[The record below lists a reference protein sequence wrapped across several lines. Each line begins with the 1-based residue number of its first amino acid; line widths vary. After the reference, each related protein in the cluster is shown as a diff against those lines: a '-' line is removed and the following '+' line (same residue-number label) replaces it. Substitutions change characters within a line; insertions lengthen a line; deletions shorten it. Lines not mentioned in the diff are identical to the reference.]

1 MKHEGENYNN
11 KNKNKTKTET
21 WHLLWQV
28 TGA

>member
-11 KNKNKTKTET
+11 KNKNKTKAET

-28 TGA
+28 TVA

>member
-28 TGA
+28 RVA